1 MEIEHQSLVVKIRF
15 NKQPMPANQNS
26 VKKVSHYQ
34 FDTLNVLK
42 KCIQKSSCGNWSS
55 ISTLQGLLTNVKDK
69 PEDSQGVVYKIKC
82 CDFQVTLVKPA
93 HTLARD
99 GPNTNERQEMW
110 RQKSHCWKPFKD
122 ETSYPLGLCVIH
134 YVFYRLLST
143 THFKKLV

>member
-34 FDTLNVLK
+34 FDTLNVFK

-55 ISTLQGLLTNVKDK
+55 MSTLRGLLTNVQDK

-82 CDFQVTLVKPA
+82 CDCQVTLVKPA
-93 HTLARD
+93 DTLARD

>member
-34 FDTLNVLK
+34 FDTLNVFK

-69 PEDSQGVVYKIKC
+69 PEDSQVVVYKIKC
-82 CDFQVTLVKPA
+82 RDCQVTLVKPA
-93 HTLARD
+93 DTLARD
-99 GPNTNERQEMW
+99 GPNTNERQEM
-110 RQKSHCWKPFKD
+110 
-122 ETSYPLGLCVIH
+122 
-134 YVFYRLLST
+134 
-143 THFKKLV
+143 